1 MATLKEDDRAAL
13 REALRRS
20 RKGESFETALGITLR
35 KRDLDYGEYIRLM
48 SEVRELAR
56 KRKVTIVEAVKEMV
70 GLEEK

>member
-1 MATLKEDDRAAL
+1 MAALKEDDRAAL

-35 KRDLDYGEYIRLM
+35 KRGLDYGEYIRLM

-70 GLEEK
+70 RLEEK